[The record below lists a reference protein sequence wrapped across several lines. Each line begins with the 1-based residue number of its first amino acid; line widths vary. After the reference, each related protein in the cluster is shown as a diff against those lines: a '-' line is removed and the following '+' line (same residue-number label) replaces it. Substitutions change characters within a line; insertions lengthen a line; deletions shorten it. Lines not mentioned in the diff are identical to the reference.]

1 MKSKLFILFII
12 GMFFCRISL
21 FAQTSEKSIEG
32 NWYAE
37 ELSKSTIMIYKDS
50 TGALSGKI
58 IKSSDDGLI
67 NKILLTEFKFQ
78 ADKKNF
84 VGKVKPPKRN
94 FTLDGE
100 ITKIGENSLR
110 LVGSRFFISKTF
122 ILEKIQ

>member
-12 GMFFCRISL
+12 AFVFGGISL

-37 ELSKSTIMIYKDS
+37 ELSKSTIKIFKDG

-58 IKSSDDGLI
+58 IKSSDAGLI
-67 NKILLTEFKFQ
+67 NKILLSEFKFQ
-78 ADKKNF
+78 TDKNNF

-94 FTLDGE
+94 FTIDGE